1 MKNNYLSTK
10 KITVLVAVIFF
21 NLFSSIAFSQ
31 DLLDGIEETP
41 TDYTIATFKSTRVI
55 NGHSVEN
62 VAGGVMDFRI
72 SHRFGQLDQGFYD
85 MFGLDVA
92 TMRLGFE
99 YGINDRLMVGLGR
112 STYEKTYDGFV
123 KYKLLR
129 QSTGKKNMPI
139 TASYMGATT
148 VNTLK
153 WVDPTRENYF
163 TSRLNYVHQLLI
175 GRKFSSST
183 SLQLSPTLVHRNLVS
198 KSIYKNDVFAIGIG
212 GRQKINNRISLN
224 AEYFYVLPNQ
234 IDPAYKNSLSLGF
247 DVETGGHVFQL
258 HFTNS
263 TPQIEKGFIAETT
276 GSWLKKG
283 IHFGFN
289 ISRVFTVGNRTN

>member
-99 YGINDRLMVGLGR
+99 YGINDL
-112 STYEKTYDGFV
+112 
-123 KYKLLR
+123 
-129 QSTGKKNMPI
+129 
-139 TASYMGATT
+139 
-148 VNTLK
+148 
-153 WVDPTRENYF
+153 
-163 TSRLNYVHQLLI
+163 
-175 GRKFSSST
+175 
-183 SLQLSPTLVHRNLVS
+183 
-198 KSIYKNDVFAIGIG
+198 
-212 GRQKINNRISLN
+212 
-224 AEYFYVLPNQ
+224 
-234 IDPAYKNSLSLGF
+234 
-247 DVETGGHVFQL
+247 
-258 HFTNS
+258 
-263 TPQIEKGFIAETT
+263 
-276 GSWLKKG
+276 
-283 IHFGFN
+283 
-289 ISRVFTVGNRTN
+289 

>member
-1 MKNNYLSTK
+1 MKNNYLITK

-212 GRQKINNRISLN
+212 GRQKMNNRISLN

-234 IDPAYKNSLSLGF
+234 IDPSYKNSLSLGF

>member
-234 IDPAYKNSLSLGF
+234 IDPAFKNSLSLGF